1 MKKTVIGSKYTFII
15 LMLAGGFF
23 TSCQKTKIQFGEA
36 YVDNSYSNI
45 ILVDT
50 LTPQLSTVYTDSV
63 STSASGKILV
73 GSYVDNSFGKI
84 TAKSFFEVS
93 PPAVADISTS
103 ASFDSLELIIRPD
116 KSYYGDT
123 TFATKLSVYQLTNN
137 LTFPLY
143 QTQFYNNTDFAVNS
157 TPLGSF
163 DALIYPSH
171 TDSVAIRLSDA
182 KGQELFNLYR
192 AKDASMQST
201 TNFLNYF
208 KGLQISP
215 SPAGMHAVY
224 GFNDS
229 AIMRL
234 HYHVTG
240 VFTESKYL
248 DFSFYNTDNTQ
259 FNQVKSDRTG
269 TPLAV
274 FNSTH
279 KEVSSTATNGEA
291 YLQYITGFI
300 PKIKFPSIRTL
311 LLRPDYVKILK
322 ADLIIHTLN
331 NSYNGYMPLPPK
343 LYAVT
348 TDLSNTFQS
357 VLSNKADGSYQT
369 GNLVLDPI
377 YQENTAY
384 TYDVT
389 AYLQQQIQL
398 TANNN
403 GNGLLLTAP
412 SPATISTF
420 NRLVIGDKQNP
431 KGSIQLKLYYV
442 SVNP

>member
-1 MKKTVIGSKYTFII
+1 MKKAAIEFKYTFLFIT
-15 LMLAGGFF
+15 LVGVFF
-23 TSCQKTKIQFGEA
+23 ASCQKTKIQFGEA

-50 LTPQLSTVYTDSV
+50 LTPQLSTIYSDSV
-63 STSASGKILV
+63 STSGSGKILV
-73 GSYVDNSFGKI
+73 GSYNDNSFGKI

-93 PPAVADISTS
+93 PPAIAELATN
-103 ASFDSLELIIRPD
+103 ATFDSLELIIHPD

-123 TFATKLSVYQLTNN
+123 TFPSKISVYQLTNK
-137 LTFPLY
+137 LAFPLY
-143 QTQFYNNTDFAVNS
+143 QTQFYNNTDFPVDP

-163 DALIYPSH
+163 NALIYPNH
-171 TDSVAIRLSDA
+171 TDSIAIRLSDA

-192 AKDASMQST
+192 ANDVSMQST

-208 KGLQISP
+208 KGLRVSP
-215 SPAGMHAVY
+215 STGGMHAVY

-240 VFTESKYL
+240 VFTESKQL

-259 FNQVKSDRTG
+259 FNQVKNDRTG
-269 TPLAV
+269 TPVAL
-274 FNSTH
+274 FNSTN
-279 KEVSSTATNGEA
+279 KEVPSTATNGEA
-291 YLQYITGFI
+291 YLQYLTGFT
-300 PKIKFPSIRTL
+300 PKIQFPSIRTL

-322 ADLIIHTLN
+322 ADLIIHTID

-343 LYAVT
+343 LYAAT

-357 VLSNKADGSYQT
+357 VLTNKADGSYQT
-369 GNLVLDPI
+369 GNLVFDPI
-377 YQENTAY
+377 YQKNTVY

-389 AYLQQQIQL
+389 SYLQQLIQVAA
-398 TANNN
+398 TNT
-403 GNGLLLTAP
+403 GNGLLVTPP
-412 SPATISTF
+412 SPATISTL
-420 NRLVIGDKQNP
+420 NRLVIGDKQNQN
-431 KGSIQLKLYYV
+431 GSIQLKLYYV